1 MRIRARVR
9 QTTVLLAASAAVL
22 AGCGS
27 ENGPDATEPGST
39 DGPLRVGVSPV
50 PHGEILNFINE
61 ELAEEA
67 GLELEV
73 VEFTDY
79 IQPNTALQEGSLEA
93 NYFQTVP
100 YLDNFEIE
108 HGGEYE
114 WIEAVHLEPLGLYSE
129 SVESIDDLPD
139 GATIGVS
146 NDPANLNRG
155 LQLLAAN
162 DLISLREGT
171 EGQATEAD
179 VEDNPKN
186 LEFAPLEA
194 AQLPVSLAD
203 TDASVINGNYAI
215 DAGLS
220 PADDSILLEEAADN
234 PNANGIVTTP
244 ALADDPRIATL
255 VELLTSDEVRTF
267 IEENYDGGVLPS
279 F

>member
-1 MRIRARVR
+1 MRTTRRLRDV
-9 QTTVLLAASAAVL
+9 TVLLAASAAVL

-27 ENGPDATEPGST
+27 EDASTTDEAAST

-50 PHGEILNFINE
+50 PHGEILEFIDQ
-61 ELAEEA
+61 ELAADA

-73 VEFTDY
+73 VPFNDY
-79 IQPNTALQEGSLEA
+79 VQPNTALQDGSLEA
-93 NYFQTVP
+93 NYFQTIP
-100 YLDNFEIE
+100 YLENFEIE

-129 SVESIDDLPD
+129 SVESVDDLPD

-155 LQLLAAN
+155 LQLLADN
-162 DLISLREGT
+162 GLITLREGT

-179 VEDNPKN
+179 VEDNPRN
-186 LEFAPLEA
+186 FEFAPLEA
-194 AQLPVSLAD
+194 AQLAVSLQD

-220 PADDSILLEEAADN
+220 PADDSILLEEAEGN
-234 PNANGIVTTP
+234 PNANGVVTTP

-255 VELLTSDEVRTF
+255 VELLTSDDVRQF